1 MQAAYDNVKVEES
14 MLLKNEPVEEHK
26 QETVTDLVQDETGPI
41 CNLGSQTGRE
51 AEPSQQLKDVT
62 KSLQFSGAEQEQTSL
77 APEQPVTFS

>member
-41 CNLGSQTGRE
+41 CNLGS
-51 AEPSQQLKDVT
+51 
-62 KSLQFSGAEQEQTSL
+62 
-77 APEQPVTFS
+77 